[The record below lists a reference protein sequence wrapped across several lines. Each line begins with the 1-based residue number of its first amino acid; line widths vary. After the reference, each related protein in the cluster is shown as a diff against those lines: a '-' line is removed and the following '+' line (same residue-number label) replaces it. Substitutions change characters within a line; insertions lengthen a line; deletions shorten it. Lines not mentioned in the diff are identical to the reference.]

1 MAARVGAEDVF
12 GTGEFYKKAFGL
24 VEVDRLELASG
35 KWQVASGK
43 VELIRL
49 FMESHDQSIK
59 NVGPGIAIFQ

>member
-43 VELIRL
+43 RQEAK
-49 FMESHDQSIK
+49 S
-59 NVGPGIAIFQ
+59 N